1 MNYFID
7 TCVWRDFYE
16 NRKSL
21 SGKPLGSYA
30 ASCFTTLFKKKACI
44 LISETLIM
52 ELSKDYGLPEI
63 QRMLGLIKIRAIP
76 ITKQEFVEARQLSRE
91 KDIPFADCLN
101 AVQARNH
108 HAILVTRDHHF
119 FNELKEITPAVRPED
134 VS

>member
-1 MNYFID
+1 
-7 TCVWRDFYE
+7 
-16 NRKSL
+16 
-21 SGKPLGSYA
+21 
-30 ASCFTTLFKKKACI
+30 
-44 LISETLIM
+44 M

-119 FNELKEITPAVRPED
+119 FNELKEITPAVKPED
-134 VS
+134 VN